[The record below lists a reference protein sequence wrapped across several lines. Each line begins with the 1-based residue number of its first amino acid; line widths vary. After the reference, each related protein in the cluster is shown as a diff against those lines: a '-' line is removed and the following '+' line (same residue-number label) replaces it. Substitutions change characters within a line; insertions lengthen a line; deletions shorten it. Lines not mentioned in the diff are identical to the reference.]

1 MSIKFCSDG
10 INKCVHLFIW
20 GIERNMPK
28 LSWCPRFLIPLT
40 TSPRS
45 HNKHDSLENLKN
57 SHLASKPLLIT
68 SRPSRPPT
76 VQSISPLWGVRT
88 MPLTRLISPVTQ
100 LSVRKLIHCNNKE
113 TIKALHH
120 WPFCCEPR
128 VIGGFPAQRVNKVS
142 KTVSLSLGKSR
153 QLISGTN

>member
-1 MSIKFCSDG
+1 MALISVFIYLFWELREICQNYHD
-10 INKCVHLFIW
+10 VHDFWFHSQHHHVAIT
-20 GIERNMPK
+20 N
-28 LSWCPRFLIPLT
+28 T
-40 TSPRS
+40 TVW
-45 HNKHDSLENLKN
+45 KILKN

-76 VQSISPLWGVRT
+76 VQSISPLCGVRT

-128 VIGGFPAQRVNKVS
+128 VIGGFPVQRVNKVS